1 MGWTYMIHFLI
12 IMSQSTKIVM
22 GLRKLGLAQD
32 CLWLGLLWRVLHFEK
47 LPFLIQTKG
56 VNIRGSSQLGLEFF

>member
-1 MGWTYMIHFLI
+1 MGWTYMIHFLV

-32 CLWLGLLWRVLHFEK
+32 WPVAW
-47 LPFLIQTKG
+47 PFME
-56 VNIRGSSQLGLEFF
+56 GSAF

>member
-22 GLRKLGLAQD
+22 VLSLLGGLAQD
-32 CLWLGLLWRVLHFEK
+32 WPVAW
-47 LPFLIQTKG
+47 PFME
-56 VNIRGSSQLGLEFF
+56 GSAF